1 MRAEGRP
8 GKGFTTVSTA
18 NLQDE
23 QTRPRG
29 PKLVS
34 IYINTRPHE
43 VERGRIS
50 FEEVIELA
58 YPTAPYGDN
67 TGYSVMYELGR
78 GDKDGTLVAG
88 QSVKVKH
95 CIRFDV
101 TATDRS

>member
-1 MRAEGRP
+1 MSNATEIPEER
-8 GKGFTTVSTA
+8 
-18 NLQDE
+18 
-23 QTRPRG
+23 TRPRDR
-29 PKLVS
+29 KLVT

-50 FEEVIELA
+50 FEQVVELA

-78 GDKDGTLVAG
+78 GDKEGTLIAG
-88 QSVKVKH
+88 QSVNVKH
-95 CIRFDV
+95 GMRFDV

>member
-1 MRAEGRP
+1 MSNTTHVPDGRARHR
-8 GKGFTTVSTA
+8 
-18 NLQDE
+18 D
-23 QTRPRG
+23 R
-29 PKLVS
+29 KLLT

-50 FEEVIELA
+50 FEQVVELA

-78 GDKDGTLVAG
+78 SDKDGTLVAG
-88 QSVKVKH
+88 ESVKVKH
-95 CIRFDV
+95 CMRFDV

>member
-1 MRAEGRP
+1 VRAEGRP

-29 PKLVS
+29 PKLGT

-43 VERGRIS
+43 VERGRFS

-95 CIRFDV
+95 CMRFDV